1 MRSPDKNLFLGYV
14 LGEGTRAESILVPN
28 VELFDKPL
36 DDVKFKD
43 VLILLPFPPVLSL
56 IGLAIPFSSNG
67 GYKKYETNYKQN
79 DLYNCIKIGKK
90 INFENIGFIRTVID
104 PFLLPS

>member
-1 MRSPDKNLFLGYV
+1 M
-14 LGEGTRAESILVPN
+14 GEGTRAESILVPN

-67 GYKKYETNYKQN
+67 GCKKYKTNYVQN
-79 DLYNCIKIGKK
+79 NLQNHIETAMNKK
-90 INFENIGFIRTVID
+90 K
-104 PFLLPS
+104 S